1 MLRCSYWCTNFWKM
15 MKPFELTSIKRRFL
29 RYELLAQ
36 LSALS
41 NDFDLFSINWWVNI
55 LAFLRE
61 IYIMILINKIFTIIC
76 WAFVI
81 SLHSAV
87 VYIGSNSK
95 ARAVKPSF
103 SWSIFIRAVI
113 DHMICYNLNWPKI
126 KTWVHYFVFSCD

>member
-1 MLRCSYWCTNFWKM
+1 M

-61 IYIMILINKIFTIIC
+61 IYILIIMILINKIFTIIC
-76 WAFVI
+76 WAFVM

-95 ARAVKPSF
+95 KTPKKQT
-103 SWSIFIRAVI
+103 
-113 DHMICYNLNWPKI
+113 NKQKKI
-126 KTWVHYFVFSCD
+126 KSNQTKSNQM